1 MEPEGIHSSK
11 RLRRDKDEENGDV
24 KGIGG
29 LRPWQNTSSRII
41 RVSRVSG
48 GKDRHSKVWTTKG
61 LRDRRVRL
69 SVSTAIDFYDLQDRL
84 GYDQPS
90 KAVDWL
96 IKAADAAIA
105 DLPELDG
112 ELPLPPDIVLPSR
125 ANLPDRAAAAE
136 QQISQSKSTCSS
148 ASETSKGSTLS
159 LSRCQVGGLAR
170 ENTAKEKK
178 NEQDA
183 TAHQHPNLITHSSF
197 TELLTAGSTTEMAD
211 CGTGFG
217 QKQLRPQLA
226 ASTADYFGQAGI
238 FGQVHKIPQLMPGY
252 SSMLHTGNNPHMGMG
267 MLAYNAAVAGDHQD
281 MQHYSLMQDH
291 VIPVAAMAPGVDYD
305 LNVSISSV
313 STGFNRGT
321 LQSNS
326 PHHHHLVEGANLPF
340 FLGAS
345 IPIADAEG
353 ASSEN
358 QYLGGF
364 NGRLQVCCNESHR
377 HPKLKGEGKGSS
389 PHGA

>member
-1 MEPEGIHSSK
+1 MSK
-11 RLRRDKDEENGDV
+11 RLRREKGEENGDV
-24 KGIGG
+24 EGVGG
-29 LRPWQNTSSRII
+29 LRPWPNASSRII

-48 GKDRHSKVWTTKG
+48 GKDRHSKVWTAKG

-69 SVSTAIDFYDLQDRL
+69 SVSTAIQFYDLQDRL

-112 ELPLPPDIVLPSR
+112 AFPMPPAMLLPGR
-125 ANLPDRAAAAE
+125 ANLPDRVAAAE
-136 QQISQSKSTCSS
+136 QQISPSKSTCSS

-159 LSRCQVGGLAR
+159 LSRCQVRELAR
-170 ENTAKEKK
+170 EKSAKEKE

-183 TAHQHPNLITHSSF
+183 TAHQHQNLITHNSF
-197 TELLTAGSTTEMAD
+197 TELLTAGSTTEVAD
-211 CGTGFG
+211 CGTGFS
-217 QKQLRPQLA
+217 QKQLRPQLS

-238 FGQVHKIPQLMPGY
+238 FGQAHKIPQFVPGY
-252 SSMLHTGNNPHMGMG
+252 SSMLHVGNTPHMGMG
-267 MLAYNAAVAGDHQD
+267 MMAYNAAAAGEQQE
-281 MQHYSLMQDH
+281 MQQYSFMQDH
-291 VIPVAAMAPGVDYD
+291 VIPVAAVAPGVDYD

-313 STGFNRGT
+313 FTGFNRGT

-326 PHHHHLVEGANLPF
+326 PHHHHLVDGANLPF
-340 FLGAS
+340 FFDPSL
-345 IPIADAEG
+345 PIAAAEG

-364 NGRLQVCCNESHR
+364 NGRLQVCCNEAHR
-377 HPKLKGEGKGSS
+377 HPKLKGERKD
-389 PHGA
+389 